1 MKKLTKYLVF
11 SLFIASCVVV
21 YAYAATIDNLFWNS
35 VTCETPD
42 APVEVSKITS
52 TTANFSWT
60 DANNIEWEYFVK
72 AANNTP
78 PVGSGNLTKSKSVT
92 VTSLSGTTQTLQPNT
107 FYDFYLRSSCSSNE
121 KSAWIGPYRFRTQ
134 CNVFSLPFTE
144 GFNSTSTSLS
154 CWDIV
159 DANKDGSGTKNSWN
173 TNTTK
178 YEGNQSMYYTGGPS
192 NDDWLISPQFTFDD
206 TKIYKVSFFYRTH
219 NSFASNFEVLYSSQ
233 GGAPKDFTKKLKT
246 INGYKSATWVEEVL
260 FISGVKGE
268 VNIAWHVLNTDTT
281 THLYIDQV
289 KIEEVGC
296 SEPTDLEVKDIQ
308 PDEVS
313 LQWHDDIAK
322 QWEYVVQMKGGKA
335 PTGKGINTTTNIVK
349 VTADDKGAKLQP
361 NTEYEY
367 YVKSNCLNGN
377 ESKWIGPFVFRTG
390 CVAVG
395 LPFHED
401 FDIASTTQYCW
412 STLDANSDA
421 TDKEGFWKTDKAS
434 FVGSHAM
441 YYYIYDFVFEKES
454 DDYLIS
460 PTFVFA
466 PNKTYRIKYHYK
478 TVSRYQS
485 NEFELVASNTGIKKS
500 DFTKVIVPVKSYS
513 NDAYEQKTAFITNL
527 SGNVNIAWHAMNTG
541 SKGIYIDNVF
551 VEEVVGCAEPLD
563 LDVADVKTNE
573 LTLQW
578 SDDYGGTSWEYVL
591 QEATGV
597 APVGKGI
604 NTTTK
609 SNVVRKDNKGNA
621 LQPNTAYEFYVRT
634 VCGNGEYS
642 VWSGPYTVVTS
653 CEISKTPFFEGFN
666 SDLNTYR
673 CWSLLDVNKDLN
685 LATGTN
691 VWRINDKEPQEGDQA
706 MYFFGNG
713 KPNNDW
719 LISPTIEVETGT
731 YVLKYFYKAGTYDA
745 NFQVMLSNNG
755 NDPKDFTEIVVP
767 KKAYSNKIYE
777 EEVVFLDVQKGFINL
792 GWLVDQTGYVATY
805 IDNIHFKKVD
815 NCAEPY
821 GIKITNPTT
830 TTIDVEWKQTGTA
843 ANWEVKVVALG
854 EDISGTALA
863 STTVSGTP
871 KTTITGLLAGQA
883 YTVYIRANC
892 DGKGKMSDWSTGKNT
907 GTKVG
912 SNDNCAQATK
922 LIVSGT
928 SVCAKQTTVSLE
940 GATPS
945 AVVPAT
951 CAKDMEQDIWFEFDA
966 LKTNHLFTLS
976 NLVSQ
981 SEGGNT
987 EVYAA
992 LYDQPCN
999 AITANALSCMTF
1011 KGLEQK
1017 WILKNLTIGKKYYV
1031 RLGVKKDSPTLYF
1044 NVCITSS
1051 EHGSLEVSPSGD
1063 KYSVEELI
1071 SKVLVNSNCD
1081 LVSNINYQ
1089 VGDGSPATKTVN
1101 TLGYFSKGNSI
1112 FPFEKGIVLST
1123 GEVNYVPGPYLGDNL
1138 ANRGNN
1144 PNRWRGDKDIND
1156 AINDAGGGP
1165 LDEKR
1170 ITQIEF
1176 DFIPINDSLKFDYL
1190 FASNSYIKG
1199 CTYACDTG
1207 ALFAAWLV
1215 DTTTGEGR
1223 NLAKLK
1229 DNQTPIALNTVRD
1242 AKRSGIKCA
1251 SNNEE
1256 YYWKHYA
1263 NNVDE
1268 PIDSPIDFVGMT
1280 KEMSSETV
1288 KVVPFRKYHIKLA
1301 VMDFCTNNS
1310 HTSAVFFNAGSFDLG
1325 NIKLGADM
1333 LVDTGNAL
1341 CADADVLIESG
1352 VVADPTIVDITWYK
1366 DDVLIPNATAAN
1378 YLAKEAGTYKV
1389 KASYKAIDCPMEGSI
1404 VIEKYPAIKELVQQP
1419 NAIEVCRQA
1428 FDAIAVDLS
1437 QVEATMFGKT
1447 DVSKYSV
1454 TYFEDNELKQSIT
1467 EPNKYLLTSTGIT
1480 KDIYVKVVDKVT
1492 TCEEVFVFS
1501 LIPVQGNIPSKPKDV
1516 LVCEQYVLPN
1526 LPTNQSYYER
1536 QGGKGKSYKGGDI
1549 LKEGIYTLFVLQDN
1563 GGGCYEEVSFI
1574 VEVTPRITMTVI
1586 EDKVLSCE
1594 LFELPKLP
1602 TNHTYF
1608 MEVQGKRVPVLA
1620 GTLIP
1625 VSGTRV
1631 FVEVK
1636 SDNEVCYDEYSFV
1649 IEYEECPIPKGFSP
1663 NGDGINDAFDLSQ
1676 HGVNSLK
1683 VFNRQGVEVYSFVG
1697 DYKAQWTG
1705 KATNGKE
1712 LPSGTYYY
1720 IIQANNTTRTGW
1732 VQINR

>member
-1 MKKLTKYLVF
+1 MEKIRKYF
-11 SLFIASCVVV
+11 IYGLFIASCAVV
-21 YAYAATIDNLFWNS
+21 YSYANYVQKVALATCVAPS
-35 VTCETPD
+35 SAEVT
-42 APVEVSKITS
+42 VEKITA
-52 TTANFSWT
+52 TTATFNWN
-60 DANNIEWEYFVK
+60 DAANTEWEYFVK
-72 AANNTP
+72 TANNTP

-92 VTSLSGTTQTLQPNT
+92 VSSLSGTTQVLQPNT
-107 FYDFYLRSSCSSNE
+107 YYDFYLRSSCTANE
-121 KSAWIGPYRFRTQ
+121 KSEWVGPFRFKTQ

-159 DANKDGSGTKNSWN
+159 DVNKDGAGTKNSWK

-192 NDDWLISPQFTFDD
+192 NDDWLISPQFIFDD

-219 NSFASNFEVLYSSQ
+219 NSFASNFDVLYSSK
-233 GGAPKDFTKKLKT
+233 GSAPKDFAKKLKT

-260 FISGVKGE
+260 FISGVKGN
-268 VNIAWHVLNTDTT
+268 VNIAWHVLDTDTT

-289 KIEEVGC
+289 KIEEVSC

-308 PDEVS
+308 SDEVS
-313 LQWHDDIAK
+313 LQWHDEIAK
-322 QWEYVVQMKGGKA
+322 QWEYVVQLKGGKA
-335 PTGKGINTTTNIVK
+335 PTGKGTNSTTNTVK
-349 VTADDKGAKLQP
+349 VTVDDKGAKLQP
-361 NTEYEY
+361 NTAYEY

-377 ESKWIGPFVFRTG
+377 ESAWIGPFAFRTG
-390 CVAVG
+390 CVAVA

-412 STLDANSDA
+412 STLDANNDA
-421 TDKEGFWKTDKAS
+421 TDKEGFWKADKAS

-441 YYYIYDFVFEKES
+441 YYYIYDFLFEKAS

-485 NEFELVASNTGIKKS
+485 NEFEVVASNSGTTKN
-500 DFTKVIVPVKSYS
+500 DFTKVIVPSKSYS
-513 NDAYEQKTAFITNL
+513 NDAYEQKTAFVTNL
-527 SGNVNIAWHAMNTG
+527 SGNVNIAWHATNTG

-551 VEEVVGCAEPLD
+551 VEEVKGCAEPLD
-563 LDVADVKTNE
+563 LDVVDIKTNE
-573 LTLQW
+573 ITLKW
-578 SDDYGGTSWEYVL
+578 SDDYGGTSWEYVV
-591 QEATGV
+591 QEATGM
-597 APVGKGI
+597 APTGKG
-604 NTTTK
+604 TSTKTK
-609 SNVVRKDNKGNA
+609 SNVVTKDNKGKS
-621 LQPNTAYEFYVRT
+621 LQANTAYEFYVRT

-642 VWSGPYTVVTS
+642 EWSGPYTIVTS

-719 LISPTIEVETGT
+719 LISPTIAVETGT
-731 YVLKYFYKAGTYDA
+731 YVLKYFYKAGTQDA
-745 NFQVMLSNNG
+745 NFQVMLSNTG
-755 NDPKDFTEIVVP
+755 NDPKDFTEVVVP
-767 KKAYSNKIYE
+767 KQVYSNKVYE
-777 EEVVFLDVQKGFINL
+777 EKVVFLDVKKGLINL

-805 IDNIHFKKVD
+805 IDNIHFKKVE

-821 GIKITNPTT
+821 GIKITNPTA
-830 TTIDVEWKQTGTA
+830 TTIDVEWQQQGVATD
-843 ANWEVKVVALG
+843 WEVRVVALG
-854 EDISGTALA
+854 ESITGTSLA
-863 STTVSGTP
+863 SASVSGTP
-871 KTTITGLLAGQA
+871 KTTITGLVAGQA
-883 YTVYIRANC
+883 YTVYVRANC

-912 SNDNCAQATK
+912 SNDNCGQATR
-922 LIVSGT
+922 LVVSGT
-928 SVCAKQTTVSLE
+928 SICTKQTSVSME

-945 AVVPAT
+945 TVVPPT
-951 CAKDMEQDIWFEFDA
+951 CAKDLEQDVWFEFDA
-966 LKTNHLFTLS
+966 LKANHLFTLN
-976 NLVSQ
+976 NLVSG

-987 EVYAA
+987 EIYAV
-992 LYDQPCN
+992 LYDQSCT
-999 AITANALSCMTF
+999 AITTTALSCMTF
-1011 KGLEQK
+1011 RGVEQK
-1017 WILKNLTIGKKYYV
+1017 WILKNLTIGKKYYI

-1051 EHGSLEVSPSGD
+1051 EHGPLEVSPSGD

-1089 VGDGSPATKTVN
+1089 VGDGGPATKSVN

-1123 GEVNYVPGPYLGDNL
+1123 GEVSYVPGPYLGDNL

-1170 ITQIEF
+1170 ITQVEF

-1229 DNQTPIALNTVRD
+1229 DSQTPIALNTVRN
-1242 AKRSGIKCA
+1242 AKKSGIKCA

-1256 YYWKHYA
+1256 YYWKHYS
-1263 NNVDE
+1263 NNEDE
-1268 PIDSPIDFVGMT
+1268 PIDAPIDFVGFT

-1325 NIKLGADM
+1325 NIKLGTDM
-1333 LVDTGNAL
+1333 LIETGNAL
-1341 CADADVLIESG
+1341 CAEADVLIESG
-1352 VVADPTIVDITWYK
+1352 VTTDPTLVDITWYK
-1366 DDVLIPNATAAN
+1366 DDVLIPNATKPN
-1378 YLAKEAGTYKV
+1378 YLAKEGGTYRV
-1389 KASYKAIDCPMEGSI
+1389 KADYKTIDCPIEGSI
-1404 VIEKYPAIKELVQQP
+1404 VIEQYPAINKVVKQP
-1419 NAIEVCRQA
+1419 AAIEVCRQA
-1428 FDAIAVDLS
+1428 IGALFVDLT
-1437 QVEATMFGKT
+1437 QVEKTMFT
-1447 DVSKYSV
+1447 DHHSTAYTR
-1454 TYFEDNELKQSIT
+1454 TYFEDKDLKTIIAQ
-1467 EPNKYLLTSTGIT
+1467 PDQYQLKVTGVEQ
-1480 KDIYVKVVDKVT
+1480 DIYIQVVDKASG
-1492 TCEEVFVFS
+1492 CEEVFTFK
-1501 LIPVQGNIPSKPKDV
+1501 LIPTPGSIPNKPNNV
-1516 LVCEQYVLPN
+1516 VVCEQYVLPN
-1526 LPTNQSYYER
+1526 LLPNQMYYTVA
-1536 QGGKGKSYKGGDI
+1536 GGKGIRYKGGDI
-1549 LKEGIYTLFVLQDN
+1549 LKEGKYTLFVFQDN
-1563 GGGCYEEVSFI
+1563 GGGCYEETSFE
-1574 VEVTPRITMTVI
+1574 VEVTPRVEMTII
-1586 EDKVLSCE
+1586 EDMLLSCE

-1602 TNHTYF
+1602 STHHYF
-1608 MEVQGKRVPVLA
+1608 VEVGGKRVPVEA
-1620 GTLIP
+1620 GTIIQT
-1625 VSGTRV
+1625 SGTPV
-1631 FVEVK
+1631 FVVVDSENGICQ
-1636 SDNEVCYDEYSFV
+1636 DAYSFV
-1649 IEYEECPIPKGFSP
+1649 VTYEECPIPKGISP
-1663 NGDGINDAFDLSQ
+1663 NGDGINDRFDLSQ
-1676 HGVNSLK
+1676 HGVTKLQ
-1683 VFNRQGVEVYSFVG
+1683 VFNRQGTEVYSFVG
-1697 DYKAQWTG
+1697 AYSNQWEG
-1705 KATNGKE
+1705 KSTAGKE

-1720 IIQANNTTRTGW
+1720 VIQMNKTTRTGW
-1732 VQINR
+1732 VEINR